1 MAQVL
6 LVGKDWQTR
15 ALLRAQL
22 IEEGVDVEAHERAQE
37 ATLELEAKELLPDLV
52 IADLSSSD
60 APASEVELLAVWA
73 RHIPVWV
80 IASHSL
86 ILDNTLKGRGFQMI
100 LFRPLD
106 VGELVEQIKRRV
118 GK

>member
-6 LVGKDWQTR
+6 LLGKDWQTR

-22 IEEGVDVEAHERAQE
+22 IEEGVDVEGHESAPE
-37 ATLELEAKELLPDLV
+37 ANLDLEAKELLPDLV

-60 APASEVELLAVWA
+60 APSEEIELLAAWA
-73 RHIPVWV
+73 KHVPVWV

-86 ILDNTLKGRGFQMI
+86 ILKDTLKGRGFQMI

-106 VGELVEQIKRRV
+106 VGELVEQIKQRLE
-118 GK
+118 K